1 MLNQLIN
8 NGMTLL
14 CTVSEE
20 VEKIICCVHY
30 QGNLD
35 FRDDVSV
42 NTACQKERARI
53 VHNCCFNAKT
63 LESTR
68 NCAASDDVRGAVF
81 ARVT

>member
-8 NGMTLL
+8 SGMTLL
-14 CTVSEE
+14 CTVPEE

-53 VHNCCFNAKT
+53 VCYC
-63 LESTR
+63 
-68 NCAASDDVRGAVF
+68 
-81 ARVT
+81 